1 MAVLDS
7 ATGGRT
13 GADRFA
19 SPLYTVAEAA
29 RYLDVPPS
37 TLATWAHGY
46 LRQPPGRAEVRGA
59 PILTAL
65 ETPVVGSATIPF
77 VGLAEGLVLA
87 GIRKAGVPMQ
97 RIRPALDRLR
107 SELGLEHVLASRK
120 LFTDGAEVL
129 YDFAESQGDTPEGQ
143 TARQLVVVR
152 RGQHVFAEVI
162 DAYLKRV
169 EFDEDDYARLIRLPG
184 YTAAK
189 VVADPSRGFG
199 QPIFV
204 HGGAR
209 VEDVLGTFQAGVPLK
224 TVAAEYGVPESEL
237 EDALRVATRLPG

>member
-1 MAVLDS
+1 MPVLDQP
-7 ATGGRT
+7 TTTRD
-13 GADRFA
+13 GADRFVT
-19 SPLYTVAEAA
+19 PLYTVAEAA

-46 LRQPPGRAEVRGA
+46 VRRPPGRPEVRGA
-59 PILTAL
+59 PILTA
-65 ETPVVGSATIPF
+65 VSSSSARPTIPF

-97 RIRPALDRLR
+97 RIRPALDRLQR
-107 SELGLEHVLASRK
+107 ELGLDHVLASRT
-120 LFTDGAEVL
+120 LYTDGAEVL
-129 YDFAESQGDTPEGQ
+129 YDYAEQQGDTPEGL

-152 RGQHVFAEVI
+152 HGQHVFADVI

-169 EFDEDDYARLIRLPG
+169 EFDTDDYARLVHLPG
-184 YTAAK
+184 YATGQ
-189 VVADPSRGFG
+189 VVADPRRGFG

-209 VEDVLGTFQAGVPLK
+209 VEDVLGAFHAGVPLK
-224 TVAAEYGVPESEL
+224 VVAAEYGVPASEL
-237 EDALRVATRLPG
+237 EDAVRVASRLRG